1 MHQYQA
7 KTFNIPALTG
17 ISPKQVEE
25 HLKLYAGYVKH
36 SNLIT
41 EKVAELEKSTEDNSY
56 MIQELLR
63 RLGFEWDG
71 MKLHEYYF
79 RSIEKDASTLQ
90 PDSALGKMMTAQYGS
105 FENWLEACSKM
116 CLTRGIGWVI
126 LYYDVSDNNL
136 IMKWVDE
143 HQIGHLAGLQIVMV
157 VDVWEHA
164 YMIDYLPSEKKDYV
178 RSYLSNINW
187 SIVSEDFESLLRAA

>member
-1 MHQYQA
+1 MTIYEA
-7 KTFNIPALTG
+7 KTFNIPELVG
-17 ISPKQVEE
+17 ISKKQVEE
-25 HLKLYAGYVKH
+25 HLKLYQGYIKH
-36 SNLIT
+36 TNLIT
-41 EKVAELEKSTEDNSY
+41 EKIAELEKGDADNGY
-56 MIQELLR
+56 MINELSR

-79 RSIEKDASTLQ
+79 HSIEDGAKPLSPESTL
-90 PDSALGKMMTAQYGS
+90 GKKIAEQYGS
-105 FENWLEACSKM
+105 FENWLEACAKM
-116 CLTRGIGWVI
+116 CLTRGIGWVV
-126 LYYDVSDNNL
+126 LYYESATDRL

-178 RSYLSNINW
+178 KSYLGNINW
-187 SIVSEDFESLLRAA
+187 QIVAEEFLPR

>member
-1 MHQYQA
+1 MHQYTA
-7 KTFNIPALTG
+7 KNFNIPTLTG
-17 ISPKQVEE
+17 ISQKQVDE
-25 HLKLYAGYVKH
+25 HLKLYQGYVKH
-36 SNLIT
+36 NNLIA
-41 EKVAELEKSTEDNSY
+41 EKVAELEKSPDDNSY
-56 MIQELLR
+56 MINELLR

-79 RSIEKDASTLQ
+79 HSIEDGASPLKADSTL
-90 PDSALGKMMTAQYGS
+90 GKKIAEQYGS
-105 FENWLEACSKM
+105 FEKWLEACAKM

-126 LYYDVSDNNL
+126 LYYDASEDNL

-178 RSYLSNINW
+178 KSYLSNINW
-187 SIVSEDFESLLRAA
+187 QIVAEDFENLPHAA